1 MEGRYLFLF
10 ELLVRLIS
18 MLLKIHSLVIPSHS
32 SFCISPSL
40 SPSAARS
47 FSQWYLC
54 LFVSVHFILLAR
66 GVIHCLHL
74 SLFSLSPL
82 SLCVSVPLSLS
93 LSLLSSKIWHG
104 IETGERLL
112 FLWHTLPFWNQNQLR
127 RNQVITSAVFFFS
140 PAHPFSRF
148 FVLKVYEILHFEKKQ
163 RAAGQSEKRAR
174 AGSDRGLLHKSG
186 RKKYIQKHE
195 MDVWRGSPMCAQL
208 FVCLCEYACLPVA
221 NFGFVN
227 FSPSLISTHSHT
239 CTESNVVVLAVWPGL
254 LWSDICDFLFSAFI
268 WGQK

>member
-93 LSLLSSKIWHG
+93 LAPLFKNLAWNRDRGAPAVSLTHSSFLKSKPTEAKSGYYLSCVF
-104 IETGERLL
+104 
-112 FLWHTLPFWNQNQLR
+112 FLPRSPVLPFFCAQGLWNPTLWKE
-127 RNQVITSAVFFFS
+127 AEG
-140 PAHPFSRF
+140 SRS
-148 FVLKVYEILHFEKKQ
+148 V
-163 RAAGQSEKRAR
+163 
-174 AGSDRGLLHKSG
+174 
-186 RKKYIQKHE
+186 RKKGTG
-195 MDVWRGSPMCAQL
+195 W
-208 FVCLCEYACLPVA
+208 
-221 NFGFVN
+221 
-227 FSPSLISTHSHT
+227 
-239 CTESNVVVLAVWPGL
+239 
-254 LWSDICDFLFSAFI
+254 I
-268 WGQK
+268 WQGIAA